1 MELDRL
7 LINNKDNES
16 FKARPGQIEFIM
28 FGRVVVGLFSNKG
41 NYERGRV
48 LWFIGW
54 GCIGLIGL
62 AMKKGFITTA

>member
-28 FGRVVVGLFSNKG
+28 FGRVVVGLLAPSGALVVIMVYYVSAAATFSD
-41 NYERGRV
+41 
-48 LWFIGW
+48 LSIQAF
-54 GCIGLIGL
+54 L
-62 AMKKGFITTA
+62 